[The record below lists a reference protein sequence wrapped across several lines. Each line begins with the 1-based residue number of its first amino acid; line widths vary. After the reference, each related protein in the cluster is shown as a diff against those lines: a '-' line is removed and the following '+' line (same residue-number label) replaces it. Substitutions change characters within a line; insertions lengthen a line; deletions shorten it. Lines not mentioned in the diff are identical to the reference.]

1 MLSSFLDTAGQ
12 MRTLDEAAIRDGV
25 WTEVIPLRWKKEAS
39 EGLNNTAFLSR
50 SIRLTDR
57 MVSSSPI

>member
-25 WTEVIPLRWKKEAS
+25 RTEVIPLNLIDGKRKRVK
-39 EGLNNTAFLSR
+39 
-50 SIRLTDR
+50 D
-57 MVSSSPI
+57 